1 MLKSGP
7 RLIIISSVSGGGKT
21 SLISRL
27 IRDHSDLHVA
37 VTATSRAPRPNE
49 VDGQHYYF
57 YSPEEFERKI
67 AAHEFLE
74 FARVD
79 GNYYGVPA
87 APVEKKLAEGISVI
101 LNIDVQGMRTIKERL
116 GERVLSIFLLPPD
129 RTVWEER
136 LRKRGTDSEEDIE
149 LRLEQGIGEMAAADE
164 YDYQVIND
172 MLEKATGEVSFILR
186 QEGVV
191 RDA

>member
-1 MLKSGP
+1 M
-7 RLIIISSVSGGGKT
+7 
-21 SLISRL
+21 
-27 IRDHSDLHVA
+27 
-37 VTATSRAPRPNE
+37 
-49 VDGQHYYF
+49 
-57 YSPEEFERKI
+57 
-67 AAHEFLE
+67 
-74 FARVD
+74 
-79 GNYYGVPA
+79 
-87 APVEKKLAEGISVI
+87 I